1 MFHFFKTFFH
11 SRTYVSLSGSYQP
24 TEYIEAECLENSE
37 DVRQMNTTSIVKN
50 QSNCCWTS
58 SMTLENVWLY
68 GSSVFY
74 ETLVFENSYGFW
86 RKL

>member
-50 QSNCCWTS
+50 QGNCC
-58 SMTLENVWLY
+58 
-68 GSSVFY
+68 
-74 ETLVFENSYGFW
+74 
-86 RKL
+86 